1 MATDRIVYALCLI
14 APWSLLW
21 LDSSLLFPYTTGKAW
36 LFRSIVELAF
46 ALSLIKGL
54 DQWRV
59 GSSHSKPGR
68 VYHVFVAALLG
79 FLAWTF
85 ICNAFG
91 IDAYR
96 SFWSNWE
103 RMSGFLAYMHWA
115 MYLFCL
121 LAILNHKR
129 TRGVLLNLAIV
140 STLVCLISLFDPE
153 SRGISTLGN
162 PIYVGNLAVFG
173 IFIVAYLLSGWV
185 PVKGWKLVALRVM
198 LVLAM
203 IVLVAAIFKSASRGP
218 MLALFAG
225 IVMLLLSMGFGYARR
240 GSWLRVGVFVFGL
253 VMLSGLLISQTGN
266 LQQAFK
272 HSENFALQRL
282 GKISLT
288 NQTTADRLEN
298 WRIAFDAAQS
308 RPWMGWGQENY
319 MIAFNQYYRPGIID
333 RAKLWFDRAH
343 NAYLD
348 VLLASGIPGLLL
360 YCLILGLPMWLLWK
374 NPDKSR
380 FQKSI
385 FMGLLTSFMVK
396 NLVGFDTFSSTL
408 IWISLMAVILNP
420 RKPAVLSKISQ
431 LTGNGIASNLVTLI
445 FVLVSMFAIYEL
457 NVRPYQDNRRFAKLM
472 NQPLALNSEVL
483 EEVLRQPESSLRY
496 AQNAKLAVFDK
507 ILTNSSRTNTDA
519 LEQQTVE
526 RLFSHAGRL
535 VNEALRRQPENYRI
549 KYNGAMLLAR
559 LGQYDLS
566 SRLLEELTLA
576 APNRTAFWYALAQVY
591 ATQGREESALEAR
604 KTAARLN
611 SDWNP

>member
-36 LFRSIVELAF
+36 LFRSIVEFAF
-46 ALSLIKGL
+46 TLSLIKGL

-173 IFIVAYLLSGWV
+173 IFIAAYLLSGWA
-185 PVKGWKLVALRVM
+185 PVKGWKLAALRAM

-203 IVLVAAIFKSASRGP
+203 MVLVAAIFKSASRGP

-225 IVMLLLSMGFGYARR
+225 IVMLLLSMGFGYARQ
-240 GSWLRVGVFVFGL
+240 GGWLRVGAFVFGL
-253 VMLSGLLISQTGN
+253 VILSGLLISQTGN

-272 HSENFALQRL
+272 HSENYALQRM

-360 YCLILGLPMWLLWK
+360 YCLILGLPMWLIWK
-374 NPDKSR
+374 IPDESR
-380 FQKSI
+380 FEKSI

-408 IWISLMAVILNP
+408 IWISLMAVILNAQ
-420 RKPAVLSKISQ
+420 KPTVLSKISQ
-431 LTGNGIASNLVTLI
+431 PTGNGIASNLVTLI
-445 FVLVSMFAIYEL
+445 FLLVSMFAIYEL

-526 RLFSHAGRL
+526 RLFSRAGRL
-535 VNEALRRQPENYRI
+535 VNEALRQQPENYRI

-576 APNRTAFWYALAQVY
+576 SPNRTAFWYALAQVY
-591 ATQGREESALEAR
+591 AAQGREESALAAR
-604 KTAARLN
+604 KTAVRLN
-611 SDWNP
+611 SDWKP